1 MSDKEFKIA
10 YDYFPLEASK
20 CGTIRNSETGYVY
33 TLSDDGKGYHRIST
47 SYNGKDFHAAA
58 HRVVGIAWI
67 DNPDNLPVINHIN
80 GIKTDNRV
88 ENLEWCTHKENT
100 QHAIAT
106 GLITH
111 KVGEECGSSKYS
123 EATVREV
130 CQLLVE
136 GWRGCDIAKSLDV
149 HHGFVSDV
157 KSGKSWSHVSC
168 EYWDERIS
176 RGSLKEPVVR
186 EICQMMQ
193 DGHTV
198 KAIAEHFNSKNVT
211 VSKIRHIRNG
221 AVYTDISKDYTW
233 KQNASKNR
241 PGRSG

>member
-1 MSDKEFKIA
+1 MSDKEFKIV
-10 YDYFPLEASK
+10 YDFYPVEVNKEGVL
-20 CGTIRNSETGYVY
+20 RNTETGHIYS
-33 TLSDDGKGYHRIST
+33 LHDDKDGYKKMSTCYKNQNMNIS
-47 SYNGKDFHAAA
+47 A
-58 HRVVGIAWI
+58 HRCVALAWLENPNNHPVV
-67 DNPDNLPVINHIN
+67 NHKN
-80 GIKTDNRV
+80 GVKTDNRV

-176 RGSLKEPVVR
+176 RGSLKGPVVR